1 MYVNSDNQGH
11 TWQYAGSIWQYAGPI
26 GDHIITD
33 VRLLVVLLLNENI
46 IIWKNI
52 KISWIFT
59 KT

>member
-1 MYVNSDNQGH
+1 MYVNRDNQGH
-11 TWQYAGSIWQYAGPI
+11 TWQYAGSIWQYAGPL

>member
-1 MYVNSDNQGH
+1 MYVNRDNQGH

-46 IIWKNI
+46 II
-52 KISWIFT
+52 
-59 KT
+59 